1 MPKDII
7 DYSKT
12 VIYKIVCRD
21 LNINSVYVGSTTDF
35 TRRKSKHKYSCN
47 NPISK
52 GYNYLLYKTIR
63 ENGGWDQY
71 IMLEVEKF
79 ACSDGNE
86 ARTRER
92 YWFEQLN
99 ANLNKQV
106 PSRPKHEYK
115 KQYDIDN
122 KERNR
127 IYAKNYRENKKNLLK
142 LQEQHLNIL

>member
-1 MPKDII
+1 
-7 DYSKT
+7 
-12 VIYKIVCRD
+12 
-21 LNINSVYVGSTTDF
+21 
-35 TRRKSKHKYSCN
+35 
-47 NPISK
+47 
-52 GYNYLLYKTIR
+52 
-63 ENGGWDQY
+63 
-71 IMLEVEKF
+71 MLEVEKF

-127 IYAKNYRENKKNLLK
+127 IYLFLFLNACLDLNYC
-142 LQEQHLNIL
+142 